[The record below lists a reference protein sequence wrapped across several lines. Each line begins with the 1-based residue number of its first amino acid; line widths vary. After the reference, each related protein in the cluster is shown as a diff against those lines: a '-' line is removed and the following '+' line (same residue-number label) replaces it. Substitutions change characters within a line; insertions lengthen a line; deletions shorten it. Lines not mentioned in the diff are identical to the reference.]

1 MFKPLDKW
9 ALGQV
14 WCFIH
19 LISINPWETV
29 VCLFPLNWNTP
40 SRREIAAHETPN
52 VDRKP
57 YVWESRNWDYSQKPL
72 ISFIGKEILGKE
84 TLTNQDAKESLSG
97 LSACKLC
104 RELQYFSFLILYI
117 FIWLI
122 LRYLFLISNS
132 SLIFLKNFNKNTLA
146 QKKNLIGSP
155 SCTHWSV
162 VSSLSGMY
170 RYIW

>member
-1 MFKPLDKW
+1 MSFGAGVVLHTPDLNQPLRD
-9 ALGQV
+9 
-14 WCFIH
+14 C
-19 LISINPWETV
+19 
-29 VCLFPLNWNTP
+29 CLFPLNWNTP

-104 RELQYFSFLILYI
+104 RELQYFSFYI
-117 FIWLI
+117 YIWLI

-146 QKKNLIGSP
+146 QKKKSHWFAKLYTLICCEFP
-155 SCTHWSV
+155 FWDV
-162 VSSLSGMY
+162 
-170 RYIW
+170 